1 MREESPGLSCGLCTI
16 QKMERAEQA
25 RKDGGE
31 EQLGV
36 GGESQWICDQSP
48 GGKFRE
54 RRNVR

>member
-16 QKMERAEQA
+16 QKAERAEQA

-36 GGESQWICDQSP
+36 GGGEPVDS
-48 GGKFRE
+48 
-54 RRNVR
+54 